1 MAEDSRKEQDD
12 WERRQKILNRIE
24 SLNDRLVVLNEKL
37 KKIEEAMK
45 RVQSASS
52 SEKLSKSANSFRWI
66 VDNMDTYW
74 SATESVARDTV
85 KDTLTKVSNEC
96 GSSGKIMSQVGPVM
110 SAANEKINEI
120 KLEIDD
126 VSSEIARLNN
136 SLMQERV

>member
-12 WERRQKILNRIE
+12 WETRQAILKRRLI
-24 SLNDRLVVLNEKL
+24 VLNEKL

-45 RVQSASS
+45 RVQSAAS
-52 SEKLSKSANSFRWI
+52 SEKLSKSANSFKWI

-110 SAANEKINEI
+110 SAANEKINEL
-120 KLEIDD
+120 KLEIDE
-126 VSSEIARLNN
+126 VSSEFARLN

>member
-12 WERRQKILNRIE
+12 LELRQAILKRRLI
-24 SLNDRLVVLNEKL
+24 VLNEKL
-37 KKIEEAMK
+37 NKIDEAMK
-45 RVQSASS
+45 RVQSAAS
-52 SEKLSKSANSFRWI
+52 SEKLSKSANSFKWI

-96 GSSGKIMSQVGPVM
+96 GSSGKIMSQVDPVM
-110 SAANEKINEI
+110 SAANEKINEL
-120 KLEIDD
+120 KLEIDE
-126 VSSEIARLNN
+126 VSSEFARLN